1 MPMPTVDHIA
11 NVSFKGHFLPAQG
24 ASPKNGSIQVNH
36 NTFDVTFA
44 NGKVNAK
51 FASGNWFTNF
61 FRSSTLSRFTQTLQ
75 TQYDNWLQE
84 TQGAKGNNLIEQ
96 PPDDDLIQHPKN
108 NNLIQEQPNDNLIQE
123 SKPLKTQKNNSIQET
138 HAAKGFKDNPNVAAV
153 DKAIDKCIDVLYGA
167 RGKIDSSSINYPKE
181 IMKAYAMPNAN
192 IPLDEEQAERL
203 ELVKEDKTMPL
214 NMGNY
219 LKRLG
224 EIGMLARIRNELTN
238 VATGTECHDILKVR
252 YGFLT
257 HMPNNCKGL
266 SEEEKKRYI
275 LKMLD
280 SIIEGFIAAVDG
292 MKDMETQVVDFL
304 ERFTGACV
312 EAKND
317 NIMDYISLA
326 NNIESSG
333 RSDETKDLAY
343 SITAE
348 FNALADEVKAPF
360 RDAARKEVEAD
371 VRAECKKNGIVA
383 EAEIEERI
391 KGKVEMKLMAKDDE
405 IGKLVEE
412 KLKAEGK
419 SFLYQNLCGS
429 LRPATTI
436 EWNGKAGDDGAWKV
450 TTLVDKQGNTIKK
463 PVSAYDI
470 DKNFDAMLA
479 MYKAD
484 AYTMMKVQ
492 FETKTTASTKF
503 ATATDMHATGVIK
516 AAKFFSSGD
525 KTNLILGVKEKMPP
539 EIQVSDEELEAA
551 VKTVLNEII
560 GTGSGYNDEEKI
572 EAFGRYARNYVTSA
586 YKDAPN
592 DGMRLVH
599 LVARRIEVMK
609 GQKTGPALAG
619 LDGKAERCA
628 EMLKSTFPGKVVNV
642 SKAKE
647 AIAKTLKVMI
657 ERGLASNS
665 DDPSTKACRLN
676 LGKIMYNGRLFTD
689 QIEYDLGRRPGGKS
703 EVTLKNNFSILL
715 NCIDK
720 YGGIDRNEFISDPVK
735 KEVAA

>member
-1 MPMPTVDHIA
+1 MPMPTVDHIS
-11 NVSFKGHFLPAQG
+11 NVSFKDHFLATQN

-36 NTFDVTFA
+36 NTFDVSFVD
-44 NGKVNAK
+44 GKVNAK

-75 TQYDNWLQE
+75 TQYDSWLQE
-84 TQGAKGNNLIEQ
+84 TQAAKGNNLIQQ
-96 PPDDDLIQHPKN
+96 PPDDDLIQQPKN
-108 NNLIQEQPNDNLIQE
+108 NNLIQEPPNDNLIQE
-123 SKPLKTQKNNSIQET
+123 PKTLKTQKSNAIQET
-138 HAAKGFKDNPNVAAV
+138 HAAKGFKDNPNVAAA
-153 DKAIDKCIDVLYGA
+153 DKAIDKCIDALYNA
-167 RGKIDSSSINYPKE
+167 RGKIDSSSVDYPKE
-181 IMKAYAMPNAN
+181 IMKAYAMPNAE
-192 IPLDEEQAERL
+192 IPLDDEQAERL
-203 ELVKEDKTMPL
+203 ERVKEGKTMPL

-292 MKDMETQVVDFL
+292 MKDKETQVVDFL

-317 NIMDYISLA
+317 NIMDYISLTSG
-326 NNIESSG
+326 IESSG
-333 RSDETKDLAY
+333 RSDETNDLAY

-360 RDAARKEVEAD
+360 REAARKEVEAD
-371 VRAECKKNGIVA
+371 VRAELKDAA

-391 KGKVEMKLMAKDDE
+391 KEKVEMKLMAKDDE
-405 IGKLVEE
+405 IRKLVEE

-450 TTLVDKQGNTIKK
+450 MTLVDKQGSTIKK

-484 AYTMMKVQ
+484 AFTMMKVQ